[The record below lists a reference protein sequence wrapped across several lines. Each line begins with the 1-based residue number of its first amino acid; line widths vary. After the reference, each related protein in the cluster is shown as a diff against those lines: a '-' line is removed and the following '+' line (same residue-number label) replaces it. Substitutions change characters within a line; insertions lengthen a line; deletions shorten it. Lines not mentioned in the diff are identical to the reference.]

1 MRTLPETADERVLDV
16 QVSDDTL
23 RVDLT
28 DGRSISVPIVWFP
41 RLSNGTPAQRA
52 RWKIVGAGFGIHWPA
67 LDEDISTAGLL
78 RGRIPRIRET
88 APVRKATAAAK
99 KRKR

>member
-1 MRTLPETADERVLDV
+1 LPDTADERVLDV
-16 QVSDDTL
+16 HVSGDTL
-23 RVDLT
+23 RVDLM
-28 DGRSISVPIVWFP
+28 DGRSISVPVVWFP

-52 RWKIVGAGFGIHWPA
+52 RWKIVGAGFGIHWPG

-78 RGRIPRIRET
+78 RGRVPHIRED
-88 APVRKATAAAK
+88 APTRKVIAAPK